1 MPGQKRHAESVR
13 RAAAMLAAVAVLV
26 ALVPIWQA
34 SAAPIAPNDIAGVG
48 QQLAQPIVI
57 VNTSFLNVRSGP
69 GGIYSIIG
77 TLPGGVEMPVLARNR
92 DASWWQVQSPFGIG
106 WVTAEFVIPRGDF
119 RPVPVAEVTG
129 VMDQPRAAVAGA
141 PVTVYVLPDAS
152 SSMLGLALVG
162 SQLPIVGRT
171 ADGAWWQ
178 VQTNVGLGW
187 VSQGT
192 VSLQGNGT
200 AVQIVTGQP
209 GTIVTGPSGSVASLA
224 TGERPVAYV
233 FVETA
238 QLLEQP
244 GASNQT
250 QVGELKHGDRV
261 EVLSYSDDGRFALVL
276 YMGGRMSW
284 VAMDQVAISDPT
296 DWHTQV
302 FFYNT
307 LVLDLKANP
316 SISAANTAQVSGH
329 TRLVMLDARQ
339 SEGQE
344 WYLLSFS
351 GGQGWAPSSAVDII
365 RNGPRTN
372 PGGTTAA
379 ASGLSG
385 TVIQPSGAAVVT
397 TLPMPARTIVIVNTS
412 FLHVRSGPSASYTTV
427 ITLRGGTELST
438 DAYTPDGAWFRV
450 SGEFGT
456 GWVNAEFVI
465 FRGEYSNLAII
476 RYQDAVGAASNYPV
490 AIVSA
495 PINVYR
501 GVGIDSG
508 LLGTAPAGLNL
519 AVIGRSLD
527 GGWLQV
533 QTDIGA
539 GWVLASTVVLRGDAG
554 QIPVTG

>member
-1 MPGQKRHAESVR
+1 MPGQKPHAMSVR
-13 RAAAMLAAVAVLV
+13 RTALALAAIAVLV
-26 ALVPIWQA
+26 ALTPIWQA
-34 SAAPIAPNDIAGVG
+34 TAAPIAPNGLTGLG

-77 TLPGGVEMPVLARNR
+77 TLPGGVQMPVLARNR

-129 VMDQPRAAVAGA
+129 MMDQPRAAVAGA

-152 SSMLGLALVG
+152 SAMLGLALAG
-162 SQLPIVGRT
+162 SQLPIVGAT

-187 VSQGT
+187 VSQGA
-192 VSLQGNGT
+192 VALQGNGSV
-200 AVQIVTGQP
+200 VQVVTGLP
-209 GTIVTGPSGSVASLA
+209 GAVVAGQTGSVASLA

-238 QLLEQP
+238 QLLERP
-244 GASNQT
+244 GSSDQT

-261 EVLSYSDDGRFALVL
+261 EVLSYSDDGRYALVL

-284 VAMDQVAISDPT
+284 VAMDQVAISDPS
-296 DWHTQV
+296 DWRTQV
-302 FFYNT
+302 YFYRT
-307 LVLDLKANP
+307 PTLDLKANP
-316 SISAANTAQVSGH
+316 SNSAANTALVQGQ

-339 SEGQE
+339 SEGAE

-351 GGQGWAPSSAVDII
+351 GGQGWAPSSTVDII
-365 RNGPRTN
+365 RNGPHSN
-372 PGGTTAA
+372 PGTTATA
-379 ASGLSG
+379 AGLSG

-397 TLPMPARTIVIVNTS
+397 TFPSPARTIVIVNTS

-427 ITLRGGTELST
+427 ITLNGGTELNT

-450 SGEFGT
+450 SGAFGT

-465 FRGEYSNLAII
+465 FRGDYSNLAII

-539 GWVLASTVVLRGDAG
+539 GWVLGSTVVLRGNAG